1 MATVIDL
8 LRQLGYGAAPGGGNA
23 LGGPVELPAKALPVF
38 SAPLP
43 RPLTSAW
50 YRLTGRAL
58 AAHHALALAA
68 SRTMEPMCLVGPA
81 AATGDD
87 LLLLVAAQLLADPAA
102 VALWLVPDQATAR
115 WSSERIDRLFSLLDL
130 PWRPVSD
137 SAGRQAAPRLVVATY
152 DELHGRLLRFAD
164 RGWSWLWKRL
174 GIVALPELHHAAGSW
189 GNHLAW
195 LIRRSS
201 RLAALK
207 PRLLCASG
215 SVTAAADRAAAL
227 LGQPCRVI
235 KAEVSRPDST
245 LIALWRCVDRQTG
258 LATLAGELHGR
269 GLAVTIIG
277 RDFLETEH
285 LRRSFAADMAVGWEP
300 GEARVALVAGVP
312 RAAADRESLFNRG
325 YRLLVM
331 MAAGEPHEYLF
342 AAEPER
348 LLDALPVQPLTL
360 LNPYVAARH
369 LQSAAGELPIDR
381 AEIDRWSMED
391 LAGRL
396 VARGLLRAVGAS
408 FHPGDRT
415 VEPAGDLLA
424 ATWNDRPTDVRDPRG
439 GVIARLSPAV
449 ADWLGLP
456 GTTWSADLAVAS
468 RSEDPPGVDLALDER
483 RLALPDMTVALNIR
497 ETVERRQAKLGRQTL
512 TVLRAKIEAQQ
523 RVEGLLVYGKVDT
536 PAALR
541 LGQPL
546 ESAWTALACG
556 IVLPTAPPDPRTAGW
571 SLTQALPLVILS
583 RPGELIP
590 SYDPATRTL
599 WFVETEPGGAG
610 ISEAVAHNIEGL
622 LGMARVVSRAL
633 EQSDRYAPLARSE
646 RTWLEALYDVGVART
661 EQPRPP
667 LPAQAEVHE
676 EATPALPIELEAHEK
691 AAPVLPTE
699 LEVHEEAAPALDF
712 PRRTRIYRAVDPPPA
727 IVAAETTPPEWVDEP
742 VVDTS
747 AAQAED
753 LPPHDQLS
761 VDLGLNELDLPT
773 AAAEE
778 QLLDELVTASA
789 TSEPL
794 AATSGPLAATPADEA
809 EDITWQDQPVSA
821 YDSVDEIS
829 WASERL
835 PAVIDDIAWAPEGD
849 EQVPDE
855 AAEPVQLEVDLPA
868 LGHESTAGL
877 NTPRQPGR
885 YAAAGERS
893 APRGGLLKRSP
904 GAQTYES
911 PRSARPPPGSAPP
924 PSRLEPP
931 RDEGAAPELAYQRVE
946 DRSPA
951 PDPTPPRSSERP
963 SWAGRGEPVEEAGS
977 RAAERSVDVGGMIAR
992 MRRLRAE
999 RERTQA
1005 TAAPPPIPKP
1015 AGDDEDVPLRFRAGQ
1030 RVTCVPYGE
1039 GVVRAARIASGR
1051 EQLTIEFP
1059 GEGRIEVDP
1068 GVNAVRVLE
1077 DAGDEG
1083 QDDDEPA

>member
-1 MATVIDL
+1 MSTVIDL
-8 LRQLGYGAAPGGGNA
+8 LSQIGNGSAPDGGNA
-23 LGGPVELPAKALPVF
+23 LVGPFELPAKALPVF
-38 SAPLP
+38 SAALP
-43 RPLTSAW
+43 RPLTSGW

-68 SRTMEPMCLVGPA
+68 SRTMEPICLVGPA
-81 AATGDD
+81 AAAGDD
-87 LLLLVAAQLLADPAA
+87 LLLLVAAQLVADPAA
-102 VALWLVPDQATAR
+102 VALWLVPDQATAQR
-115 WSSERIDRLFSLLDL
+115 SAERIDRLFSLLDL

-235 KAEVSRPDST
+235 NAEVSRPDST
-245 LIALWRCVDRQTG
+245 LIALWRCADRQTG

-369 LQSAAGELPIDR
+369 LQSAAGELPIER

-396 VARGLLRAVGAS
+396 VARGLLREVGAS

-483 RLALPDMTVALNIR
+483 RRLALPDMTVALKIR
-497 ETVERRQAKLGRQTL
+497 ETVEKRQAKLGRQAL
-512 TVLRAKIEAQQ
+512 TVLRAKVEAQQ

-556 IVLPTAPPDPRTAGW
+556 IVLSAAPPDPRTAGW

-583 RPGELIP
+583 RPGELVP
-590 SYDPATRTL
+590 SYDPASRTL

-610 ISEAVAHNIEGL
+610 MSEAVAHNIEWL

-633 EQSDRYAPLARSE
+633 EQSERYAPLARSE

-667 LPAQAEVHE
+667 LPALAEIREEAMFALPSEPEVHE
-676 EATPALPIELEAHEK
+676 E
-691 AAPVLPTE
+691 AAPVLPTG
-699 LEVHEEAAPALDF
+699 LEVHEEAAFALDF

-761 VDLGLNELDLPT
+761 VDLGLNELDLPK
-773 AAAEE
+773 AAEE
-778 QLLDELVTASA
+778 EQHLEELVTASA

-794 AATSGPLAATPADEA
+794 AATPADEV

-821 YDSVDEIS
+821 YNSVDEIT
-829 WASERL
+829 WASERQ
-835 PAVIDDIAWAPEGD
+835 PAVIDDIAWAPEGE

-855 AAEPVQLEVDLPA
+855 AEEPVQLEVDLPA
-868 LGHESTAGL
+868 LGHESTTGL
-877 NTPRQPGR
+877 NTPRQPAR
-885 YAAAGERS
+885 YAAPGERS
-893 APRGGLLKRSP
+893 APRGGLLRRRP
-904 GAQTYES
+904 GSQTYES
-911 PRSARPPPGSAPP
+911 PRSARPPPGPALPRSG
-924 PSRLEPP
+924 LEPP
-931 RDEGAAPELAYQRVE
+931 RDEQVAPEPAHQQVE
-946 DRSPA
+946 DRPPA
-951 PDPTPPRSSERP
+951 PDPTPPRSSERR

-999 RERTQA
+999 RERTQ
-1005 TAAPPPIPKP
+1005 TTAPPPMPKP

-1039 GVVRAARIASGR
+1039 GVVRAARIAGGR

-1077 DAGDEG
+1077 DSGDEG